1 MDFGSRSVVL
11 YEVIAYICH
20 SFVPSGF
27 PIGSAKL
34 RMKRESGE
42 SPGQS
47 RCCEALFKTHRQS
60 VCHWLQ
66 HREGVDARVSQ
77 KTCHRFFIINR
88 TRGKDG

>member
-1 MDFGSRSVVL
+1 MFSAVIMPIDVFNECVQSKQINLDFSSRFVVL
-11 YEVIAYICH
+11 YQVIAYICH

-47 RCCEALFKTHRQS
+47 RCCKLLEEACLP
-60 VCHWLQ
+60 LQ
-66 HREGVDARVSQ
+66 ATAVS
-77 KTCHRFFIINR
+77 
-88 TRGKDG
+88 